1 MGRPHEVLDVPRD
14 ADEDAVRDAYRE
26 LMKEHHPDQGGSTEE
41 FMQIKDA
48 YESMLDD
55 GGVTAPLTA
64 GSGGTVT
71 ATRPGTSEG
80 TSEGSER
87 GTVVD
92 DDLALE
98 ASADGLVVRL
108 TALTERLPNAALLP
122 DHVED
127 GRRVGACFRIQN
139 EAPEPVTWR
148 ARRVRFVGSE
158 GERYLPSVYRP
169 KRTELPDRWR
179 GDDVE
184 LAPGESAR
192 SFLLSRTM
200 PEDVAVEAVVYDQR
214 ASRGP
219 DRRVRFELDGCERA
233 ALDRE
238 PFQ

>member
-14 ADEDAVRDAYRE
+14 ADEDVIRDAYRA
-26 LMKEHHPDQGGSTEE
+26 LMKEHHPDHGGSTEQ
-41 FMQIKDA
+41 FLRIKDA

-64 GSGGTVT
+64 GSGGGTVT
-71 ATRPGTSEG
+71 ATRPGTE
-80 TSEGSER
+80 EGSEQ
-87 GTVVD
+87 GTVVED
-92 DDLALE
+92 DSALE

-127 GRRVGACFRIQN
+127 GRRVGACFRVQN

-148 ARRVRFVGSE
+148 ARKVRFVGSE

-169 KRTELPDRWR
+169 KQTDLPDRWR

-184 LAPGESAR
+184 LDPGESAN

-200 PEDVAVEAVVYDQR
+200 PEDVAVEAIVYDQR

-219 DRRVRFELDGCERA
+219 DRRVRFDLDGCERA